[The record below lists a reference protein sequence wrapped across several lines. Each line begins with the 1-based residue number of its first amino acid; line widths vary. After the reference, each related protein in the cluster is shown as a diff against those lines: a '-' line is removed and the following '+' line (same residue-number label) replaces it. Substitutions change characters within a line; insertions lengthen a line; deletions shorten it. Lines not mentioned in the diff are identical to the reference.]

1 MKRITKNFASLFIS
15 DAVSRILGFFAIVY
29 IARMLSVEGLG
40 IISYGMAFFTYALL
54 FANPGLTTIGA
65 REIAKD
71 HNNRRII
78 EEILGLRLTLAS
90 LIFLLFIIGLIVIPG
105 KPITKN
111 IIFFYLLSL
120 FPFAILLEFVFQG
133 REEMGCIGISRLVQY
148 SIYVILLFI
157 LLKISHD
164 ILMVPI
170 SFFIGYCAAAGILI
184 FVFLNKYKSVR
195 IRFSLRSWRNLLIV
209 SFPVGL
215 AVIFNQ
221 ASLNLPPIILGV
233 FHSKVEVGVFS
244 AGFKII
250 IMLLIIERVF
260 HYVFFPVISKQFIHA
275 PEKLRSSFTFLTRL
289 LFAITIPLTFG
300 GIILADNLITFIYG
314 AGFEGAII
322 IFRIL
327 LLYFLVAPVNTIFG
341 YGLVSINQERR
352 FFKIITYTALINLI
366 LIIILGINF
375 KGQGAAIALFIS
387 EIIAI
392 VLMNRELKKFVKFKS
407 LKYIIKPLIASIIMV
422 IVLYTL
428 KYLSIIILVVLGIII
443 YSVVFY
449 LIKGFSKEEIRNLK
463 QTIIQ
468 K

>member
-1 MKRITKNFASLFIS
+1 LT
-15 DAVSRILGFFAIVY
+15 
-29 IARMLSVEGLG
+29 SVTEGLG
-40 IISYGMAFFTYALL
+40 IISYGMAFLTYALL

-65 REIAKD
+65 REIAKN
-71 HNNRRII
+71 HNNHRII
-78 EEILGLRLTLAS
+78 EEILGLRLMLAS

-120 FPFAILLEFVFQG
+120 FPFAILLEFIFQG
-133 REEMGCIGISRLVQY
+133 REEMGYIGISRLVQY
-148 SIYVILLFI
+148 SIYVILLFV
-157 LLKISHD
+157 LLKISHN

-170 SFFIGYCAAAGILI
+170 SFFIGYCAGTGILI
-184 FVFLNKYKSVR
+184 FIFLSKYKSVK
-195 IRFSLRSWRNLLIV
+195 IKFSLRSWHNLLIV

-221 ASLNLPPIILGV
+221 VSLNLPPIILGV

-260 HYVFFPVISKQFIHA
+260 HYVFFPVISKQFTHA

-289 LFAITIPLTFG
+289 LFAI
-300 GIILADNLITFIYG
+300 
-314 AGFEGAII
+314 
-322 IFRIL
+322 RIL

-352 FFKIITYTALINLI
+352 FFKVITYTALINLI

-375 KGQGAAIALFIS
+375 KGQGAAVALFVS
-387 EIIAI
+387 ETIAI

-407 LKYIIKPLIASIIMV
+407 LKYIIKPFIASLIMG
-422 IVLYTL
+422 IVLYAL
-428 KYLSIIILVVLGIII
+428 KHLSIIILVILGIII

-463 QTIIQ
+463 QTFVQ